1 MIRIFEKLNLS
12 LKSFFLI
19 ILIVTCIFAVVR
31 IVDLDNYAMH
41 RDEIANGLDAYT
53 LGINGTNIYGEKYPV
68 FFKLHDTDLLEPT
81 YKYMLVPFIYL
92 FGRSEFSVRILAV
105 LISFVSIYLISRV
118 AKEIFQ
124 ETLTVY
130 LAAFFLS
137 VSFVN
142 FIFSRIGFRANF
154 IPLFLTLILLFFY
167 KTKKNENNF
176 PFLMLSL
183 GLMLLTYAVSRVM
196 VPVLGL
202 LVIYIVF
209 NKNIRVGIINL
220 IVGSLIFITLATPIY
235 YLSFFD
241 DDFSARTS
249 KVAVFDEI
257 NALELFTKNFK
268 SYYSWDY
275 VFREGDFNP
284 RYSVSGFGFEN
295 PVIIILSLIAIVIAL
310 RKNKEFLGVVLIV
323 YVASML
329 PGYLTEPS
337 HSLRTIGV
345 AIPISLLAAYAGS
358 YILRKNPKL
367 FKIIFIL
374 VCLIHTVFLINY
386 FFYNKEGHE
395 EFYPGIKQ
403 ATIFANKITKPEN
416 VVYGFGIYRP
426 YVFQLFFAQSYTDTG
441 KPYVDEF
448 VSRQCN
454 VGTNIVDCYYHDEF
468 AKQGNIY
475 IEESDR
481 LNGLEKLE
489 EVLFTSKNKYG
500 EDLYAVIK

>member
-12 LKSFFLI
+12 LRVLFLI
-19 ILIVTCIFAVVR
+19 VLVFTCIFAAIR
-31 IVDLDNYAMH
+31 IIDLDNYAMH

-53 LGINGTNIYGEKYPV
+53 LGINGTNIYGEKSPI

-124 ETLTVY
+124 DTKIVY
-130 LAAFFLS
+130 LSAFFLS
-137 VSFVN
+137 ISFVN

-154 IPLFLTLILLFFY
+154 IPLFLTLILLFFH
-167 KTKKNENNF
+167 KTKKNENYF

-183 GLMLLTYAVSRVM
+183 GLMLWTYAVSRVM
-196 VPVLGL
+196 VPVLGIL
-202 LVIYIVF
+202 PLYLII
-209 NKNIRVGIINL
+209 NKNIKFNFL
-220 IVGSLIFITLATPIY
+220 NIVIGGVIFIALAFPIY

-241 DDFSARTS
+241 DDFSARTA
-249 KVAVFDEI
+249 KVAIFNEPNVP
-257 NALELFTKNFK
+257 ELLTRNVK

-275 VFREGDFNP
+275 VFTEGDLNP
-284 RYSVSGFGFEN
+284 RYSVTGFGFEN
-295 PVIIILSLIAIVIAL
+295 PVVIVLSLVAL
-310 RKNKEFLGVVLIV
+310 VLAFKKNKEFLGVVLIV
-323 YVASML
+323 YFASML

-345 AIPISLLAAYAGS
+345 AIPISLLATYAGG
-358 YILRKNPKL
+358 YIFRKNPKL

-403 ATIFANKITKPEN
+403 ATIFANKVTKPEN

-426 YVFQLFFAQSYTDTG
+426 YVFQLFFAQSYTDTS

-454 VGTNIVDCYYHDEF
+454 VGTNIVDCYYHNEF
-468 AKQGNIY
+468 AGQGNIY
-475 IEESDR
+475 IEQENR
-481 LNGLEKLE
+481 LSGIGDHEKI
-489 EVLFTSKNKYG
+489 LFISKDNFG
-500 EDLYAVIK
+500 EKQYAVIK

>member
-19 ILIVTCIFAVVR
+19 ILIVTCIFAVIR
-31 IVDLDNYAMH
+31 IIDLDNYAMH

-53 LGINGTNIYGEKYPV
+53 LGINGTNIYGEKYPI

-130 LAAFFLS
+130 LSAFFLS

-154 IPLFLTLILLFFY
+154 IPLFLTLILLFFH
-167 KTKKNENNF
+167 KTKKNENYF

-183 GLMLLTYAVSRVM
+183 GLMLWTYAVSRVM
-196 VPVLGL
+196 VPVLGIL
-202 LVIYIVF
+202 PLYLII
-209 NKNIRVGIINL
+209 NKNIKISFLN
-220 IVGSLIFITLATPIY
+220 IVIGGVIFISLASPIY

-249 KVAVFDEI
+249 KVAIFNEPNV
-257 NALELFTKNFK
+257 AELLTRNVK

-275 VFREGDFNP
+275 VFKEGDLNP
-284 RYSVSGFGFEN
+284 RYSVTRFGFEN
-295 PVIIILSLIAIVIAL
+295 PVVIVLTLVAL
-310 RKNKEFLGVVLIV
+310 VLAFKKNKEFLGVVLIV
-323 YVASML
+323 YFASML

-345 AIPISLLAAYAGS
+345 AIPISLLAAYAGG
-358 YILRKNPKL
+358 YIFVKNAKL

-374 VCLIHTVFLINY
+374 VCVIHTVFLINY

-403 ATIFANKITKPEN
+403 ATIFANKVTKPEN

-426 YVFQLFFAQSYTDTG
+426 YVFQLFFAQSYTDTS

-454 VGTNIVDCYYHDEF
+454 VGTNIVDCYYHNEF
-468 AKQGNIY
+468 AGQGNIY
-475 IEESDR
+475 IEQENR
-481 LNGLEKLE
+481 LSGIGDHEKI
-489 EVLFTSKNKYG
+489 LFISKDNFG
-500 EDLYAVIK
+500 EKQYAVIK